1 VALNVPLTGLE
12 TTCLEPRLVSSGAML
27 VVLDVS
33 GRVVGR
39 YNSGGGVVRE
49 VCSNVNKH

>member
-1 VALNVPLTGLE
+1 MAGLE
-12 TTCLEPRLVSSGAML
+12 TTRLEPRLVSSGAML

-39 YNSGGGVVRE
+39 YNNGGGGGVVRE